1 METETIS
8 YMAIIRHYRRM
19 ERVNRHGWMSETG
32 RSDQTPV
39 APGKSGSGSLRTWFD
54 AAVAPVRLWIAA
66 HSPWLDQVS
75 AQR

>member
-8 YMAIIRHYRRM
+8 FMAISRHYRRM

-32 RSDQTPV
+32 LSDQTPV
-39 APGKSGSGSLRTWFD
+39 APGKGGSGSPQTWID
-54 AAVAPVRLWIAA
+54 VAMAPVRLWIAA
-66 HSPWLDQVS
+66 HSPWLDQVP